1 MEEQLSK
8 MNIELM
14 LIKADIKA
22 GDKSEAQL
30 EKLRETRDRL
40 VIASNKLKQE
50 LIYLAAKNKQD
61 KKNKL
66 KKVATN
72 LALGGVVYM
81 VKTYVVNKIF

>member
-8 MNIELM
+8 LNIELM
-14 LIKADIKA
+14 LVRADISA

-40 VIASNKLKQE
+40 VLEADKLRRE
-50 LIYLAAKNKQD
+50 LIYLAAKSKQD
-61 KKNKL
+61 KKDKL

>member
-22 GDKSEAQL
+22 GDKSESEL
-30 EKLRETRDRL
+30 EKLRETRDCL
-40 VIASNKLKQE
+40 TIEANKLKQD

-61 KKNKL
+61 KKDKL

-72 LALGGVVYM
+72 LALGSVVYM

>member
-8 MNIELM
+8 LNIELM
-14 LIKADIKA
+14 LVRADISA

-40 VIASNKLKQE
+40 VLEADKLRRE
-50 LIYLAAKNKQD
+50 LIYLAAKNKQV
-61 KKNKL
+61 KKDKL

>member
-8 MNIELM
+8 LNIELM
-14 LIKADIKA
+14 LVRADISA

-40 VIASNKLKQE
+40 IIESNKLKQD
-50 LIYLAAKNKQD
+50 LIYLAARNKQV
-61 KKNKL
+61 KKDKL
-66 KKVATN
+66 KNAATK

>member
-1 MEEQLSK
+1 MEKQLADI
-8 MNIELM
+8 NLELL

-22 GDKSEAQL
+22 GDKSESEL

-40 VIASNKLKQE
+40 IIEANKLKQE
-50 LIYLAAKNKQD
+50 LIYLAAKHKQD

-72 LALGGVVYM
+72 LALGSVVYM

>member
-8 MNIELM
+8 LNIELM
-14 LIKADIKA
+14 LVRADISA

-40 VIASNKLKQE
+40 VLEADKLRRE
-50 LIYLAAKNKQD
+50 LIYLANKNKQD

-72 LALGGVVYM
+72 LALGSVVYM

>member
-8 MNIELM
+8 LNIELM
-14 LIKADIKA
+14 LVRADISA

-40 VIASNKLKQE
+40 VLEADKLRRE
-50 LIYLAAKNKQD
+50 LIYLANKNKQD